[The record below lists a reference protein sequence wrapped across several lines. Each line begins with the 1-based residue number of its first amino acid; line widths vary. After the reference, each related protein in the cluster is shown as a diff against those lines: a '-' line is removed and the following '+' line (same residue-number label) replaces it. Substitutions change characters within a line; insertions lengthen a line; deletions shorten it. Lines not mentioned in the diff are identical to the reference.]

1 MCPRRMLSARLKTL
15 NETRTVRDDQ
25 DMRSRES
32 NGGGQEG
39 NTAAAKDQNNNE
51 GGE

>member
-1 MCPRRMLSARLKTL
+1 MCSRRMLSARLKTL
-15 NETRTVRDDQ
+15 NETGTVRDDQ
-25 DMRSRES
+25 DMRSQES

-51 GGE
+51 GGK